1 MNRVRHCGLRISDFG
16 LGSSCFLQ
24 CNPQSAI
31 RNPQSKGFT
40 LLEVL
45 LAMSILALI
54 VTVIY
59 SSFSTASRS
68 VESAEIVR
76 DETDLAR
83 TLIARMSQDIENA
96 DCDHVAYNA
105 VFYGKKYE
113 VEMDGVKRRHDSLAM
128 TTLTNFPRPDS
139 KETELLEADYY
150 FKEKADGKGYSLMRR
165 EKRELIKDAPPLEG
179 GVEYEITDQVAELR
193 FRYSSNG
200 SNWVDEW
207 GTRTQ
212 CLKPA
217 IVEMTLVLLSGKQ
230 YSTEVRAK
238 DSI

>member
-1 MNRVRHCGLRISDFG
+1 MSRVNS
-16 LGSSCFLQ
+16 Q
-24 CNPQSAI
+24 
-31 RNPQSKGFT
+31 GFT

-45 LAMSILALI
+45 LAMSILAML

-68 VESAEIVR
+68 VESAELVR

-83 TLIARMSQDIENA
+83 TLIARLSQDIENA
-96 DCDHVAYNA
+96 DCANVADNP
-105 VFYGKKYE
+105 VFYGKKDE
-113 VEMDGVKRRHDSLAM
+113 VETEGGKRRHDSLAM

-165 EKRELIKDAPPLEG
+165 EKRELTKEVKPLEG
-179 GVEYEITDQVAELR
+179 GVEYEITDQVDELR
-193 FRYSSNG
+193 FRYSDNG
-200 SNWVDEW
+200 TIWLDEW
-207 GTRTQ
+207 GDKDSTNK
-212 CLKPA
+212 CAKGKPA

-230 YSTEVRAK
+230 YSTAVRSK

>member
-1 MNRVRHCGLRISDFG
+1 MNDKGQGVRDQESGTSSTSRTVLRTRY
-16 LGSSCFLQ
+16 
-24 CNPQSAI
+24 A
-31 RNPQSKGFT
+31 KGFT

-45 LAMSILALI
+45 LAMSILVVI
-54 VTVIY
+54 MTVIY
-59 SSFSTASRS
+59 TSFSTASRS
-68 VESAEIVR
+68 VESAENLR

-83 TLIARMSQDIENA
+83 TLIARLSLDIENA
-96 DCDHVAYNA
+96 DCDHVAFNA
-105 VFYGKKYE
+105 VFQGKKEE
-113 VEMDGVKRRHDSLAM
+113 VEIEGVKRRHDSIAM

-165 EKRELIKDAPPLEG
+165 EKRELGQDVKPLEG

-193 FRYSSNG
+193 FRYSSTG
-200 SNWVDEW
+200 SNWDDEW
-207 GTRTQ
+207 VKTQ
-212 CLKPA
+212 CIRPA
-217 IVEMTLVLLSGKQ
+217 IVEMTLVLTSGKQ